1 MDGISS
7 VDVLELGYSLQT
19 QYAVGQHNHLTIFNS
34 RFLPQW
40 KATEI
45 FDFSIFR
52 DDGARLASHPSEKN
66 RSFSPSNSDDYRIR
80 WYRVAS

>member
-1 MDGISS
+1 MKKKVDGISS

-19 QYAVGQHNHLTIFNS
+19 QYTVGQHNHLTIFNS

-52 DDGARLASHPSEKN
+52 DDGARQDDKSLTTFSLCQP
-66 RSFSPSNSDDYRIR
+66 RSP
-80 WYRVAS
+80 